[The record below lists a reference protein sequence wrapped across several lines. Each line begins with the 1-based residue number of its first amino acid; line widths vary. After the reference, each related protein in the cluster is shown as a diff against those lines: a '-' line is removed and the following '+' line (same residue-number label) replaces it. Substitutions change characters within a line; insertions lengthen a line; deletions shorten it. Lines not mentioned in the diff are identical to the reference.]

1 MMMPMMMLMM
11 MTIMQVEE
19 EQLSQEGVLPRE
31 NVEYGVLG
39 GGCFA
44 KTQHVELF
52 IKYVCSYLFVLPDL
66 HLSPPSI
73 FHRLEMTPCWANRSA
88 VCGSTAT
95 SNSYYTTTM

>member
-1 MMMPMMMLMM
+1 MMPIM

-19 EQLSQEGVLPRE
+19 EQRSQEGVLPRE

-52 IKYVCSYLFVLPDL
+52 IKYV
-66 HLSPPSI
+66 
-73 FHRLEMTPCWANRSA
+73 
-88 VCGSTAT
+88 
-95 SNSYYTTTM
+95 